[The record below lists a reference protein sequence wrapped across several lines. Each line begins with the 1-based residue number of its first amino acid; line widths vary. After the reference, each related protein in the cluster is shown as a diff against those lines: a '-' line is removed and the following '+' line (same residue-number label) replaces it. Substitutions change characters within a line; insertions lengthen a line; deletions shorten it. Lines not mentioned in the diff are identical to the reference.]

1 MKFLEEVYK
10 NNNKLDDI
18 FIEQFSKKDKD
29 MYKKNKLELL
39 VEIGEFANETKCF
52 KYWTNKTSNRDLVLE
67 EFADCIIMTLCLY
80 NYKNL
85 ILEDL
90 EYNKKED
97 INDNIAYLYKLGS
110 NFYFNDDKDTLK
122 EILFNLINVASLLN
136 ITKDEIVEA
145 SLKKIELDTKR
156 MLGEI

>member
-10 NNNKLDDI
+10 KNNKLDDI

-52 KYWTNKTSNRDLVLE
+52 KYWSNKTPNRDLVLE

>member
-52 KYWTNKTSNRDLVLE
+52 KYWTNKAPNRDLVLE

-90 EYNKKED
+90 EFNRIED
-97 INDNIAYLYKLGS
+97 VNDNIAYLYKLGS

>member
-52 KYWTNKTSNRDLVLE
+52 KYWTNKAPNRDLVLE

>member
-10 NNNKLDDI
+10 KNNKLDDI

-52 KYWTNKTSNRDLVLE
+52 KYWTNKAPNRDLVLE

-85 ILEDL
+85 VLEDL

-97 INDNIAYLYKLGS
+97 VNDNIAYLYKLGS

-145 SLKKIELDTKR
+145 SLKKIKLDTKR